1 MDFFFSYLICC
12 IGDDWRTYTNCGFFF
27 PLFFLT
33 LDKMPVDWV
42 QFNWM
47 WINRIDHL
55 CIRFSCGSKSYN
67 DYFLFI
73 TPVDHVLVKI
83 FSFILPSQLERSLS
97 CTRPTMNGEA
107 PSCYSA
113 KQSIKKI
120 LTCQL
125 NFFFLIPVCPFS
137 YFWVVLIIMAI
148 LKLAFYFLLF
158 FSFFIFYVILWGP
171 PTWIDRFVCQ
181 AVANTGLR
189 SGKTTQ
195 RIGIMC
201 WESHYQRL
209 ASTGVKHICIRAI

>member
-1 MDFFFSYLICC
+1 MGTIEERTQIVDFLFF
-12 IGDDWRTYTNCGFFF
+12 
-27 PLFFLT
+27 LFFLT

-158 FSFFIFYVILWGP
+158 FSFFFMLFSEAHP
-171 PTWIDRFVCQ
+171 PGS
-181 AVANTGLR
+181 TGLYVR
-189 SGKTTQ
+189 LLQTRGFDQ
-195 RIGIMC
+195 GRQHR
-201 WESHYQRL
+201 ESESC
-209 ASTGVKHICIRAI
+209 AEKAIINGSLLLV

>member
-1 MDFFFSYLICC
+1 
-12 IGDDWRTYTNCGFFF
+12 
-27 PLFFLT
+27 
-33 LDKMPVDWV
+33 MPVDWV

-158 FSFFIFYVILWGP
+158 FSFFLCYSLRPTHLDRPVCMSGCCKHGASIREDNTENRNHVLRKPLSTARFYWCKAHLHPSDIKHNIFFLCLRRLW
-171 PTWIDRFVCQ
+171 IFD
-181 AVANTGLR
+181 
-189 SGKTTQ
+189 
-195 RIGIMC
+195 
-201 WESHYQRL
+201 
-209 ASTGVKHICIRAI
+209 